1 MEIRGHQYPAVQG
14 VATITNTTSG
24 QTVIAGVT
32 GKTLYLNY
40 IMISISEAYSA
51 TAQLTDGD
59 GGTIFWKIERG
70 AEGAQPTGYILNY
83 GDYGSALTE
92 GNGLFGTTSSTGLV
106 YVITALGYYK

>member
-59 GGTIFWKIERG
+59 GGTIFWKQEEKLG
-70 AEGAQPTGYILNY
+70 GHSPTSYQVYFGEY
-83 GDYGSALTE
+83 GFALTE
-92 GNGLFGTTSSTGLV
+92 GNGLFATTSTTSLV